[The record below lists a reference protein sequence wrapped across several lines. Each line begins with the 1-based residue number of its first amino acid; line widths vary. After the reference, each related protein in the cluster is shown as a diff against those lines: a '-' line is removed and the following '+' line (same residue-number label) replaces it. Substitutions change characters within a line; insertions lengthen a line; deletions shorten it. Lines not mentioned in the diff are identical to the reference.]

1 MPLDKIIAS
10 WRDAEARESL
20 SDAERAVLPANPAGD
35 VELDVAQ
42 LDRVAGGEPPPIT
55 PRRS

>member
-10 WRDAEARESL
+10 WKDAEARESL

-42 LDRVAGGEPPPIT
+42 LDRVAGGEPPPQD
-55 PRRS
+55 PPH